1 MLWPDRAVLHKAWE
15 SAEQWVGKYS
25 STSLIPGKLWH
36 LFPLSSVP
44 FLVLSRSY
52 YIYQPNDDIVP
63 DTREFKELNT
73 DLYDARV
80 DEKPEGA

>member
-1 MLWPDRAVLHKAWE
+1 M
-15 SAEQWVGKYS
+15 
-25 STSLIPGKLWH
+25 
-36 LFPLSSVP
+36 
-44 FLVLSRSY
+44 LSRSY
-52 YIYQPNDDIVP
+52 YIYHPNDDIVP